1 MATKAAKIISY
12 TLEAPGVSLSG
23 ESLRNLEHQLRAI
36 SPHGDVPAYL
46 WQDESKTWR
55 SFDGRAWSGRGEPR
69 LTPAEAMDYA
79 SWMLQAPAD
88 QIHLTFIYDDGV
100 SLEPRNL
107 SGVEAKAIREALGL
121 TTEAFCTYL
130 GLGSLRTL
138 RAWEMGEVPIPV
150 RAGGEIYAF
159 WTATQLLAQREIA
172 NGVKNYRVD
181 TECAREL
188 ASQLPTLEGLDPSL
202 LNRMSEVLS
211 TSHKGEVT
219 GMRWAR
225 ALCWQVTH
233 RAGGWLS

>member
-23 ESLRNLEHQLRAI
+23 ENLRNLEHQLRAI
-36 SPHGDVPAYL
+36 SSHGDIPAYR
-46 WQDESKTWR
+46 WQDESRTWR

-79 SWMLQAPAD
+79 SWMLQASTD
-88 QIHLTFIYDDGV
+88 QIHLIFTYDDGV

-107 SGVEAKAIREALGL
+107 SGMEAKAIRETLGL
-121 TTEAFCTYL
+121 TTEAFCAYL

-159 WTATQLLAQREIA
+159 WTATQLLVQREIA
-172 NGVKNYRVD
+172 GGAKNYRVD
-181 TECAREL
+181 AECAREL
-188 ASQLPTLEGLDPSL
+188 ASQLPAQGRLDPSL
-202 LNRMSEVLS
+202 LNRMSETLS
-211 TSHKGEVT
+211 TSHKGEVA

-225 ALCWQVTH
+225 ALCWQVACQ
-233 RAGGWLS
+233 AGGRLS